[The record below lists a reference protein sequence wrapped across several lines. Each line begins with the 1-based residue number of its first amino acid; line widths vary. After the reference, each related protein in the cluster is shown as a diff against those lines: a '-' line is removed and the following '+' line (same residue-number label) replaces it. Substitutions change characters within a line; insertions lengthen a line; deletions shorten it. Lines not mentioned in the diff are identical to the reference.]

1 MFIICVVTS
10 NRSTTRPVEEVCWPI
25 LMMNLQWQDIEF
37 PDSGGIHSTEKLIT
51 DHKVFYYTKGLLYT
65 SMILL
70 REGGMKKAE
79 NYHVN
84 ICIHCYKSTKG
95 LPFILVITLFPP
107 ATKQDQVFI

>member
-10 NRSTTRPVEEVCWPI
+10 KSSTTRPVEEVCWPM

-37 PDSGGIHSTEKLIT
+37 PDSGIHYTRKLFT
-51 DHKVFYYTKGLLYT
+51 DHMAIYYTKEQLYM

-70 REGGMKKAE
+70 REGGKKKAE

-84 ICIHCYKSTKG
+84 IRI
-95 LPFILVITLFPP
+95 FIAINPQKAWHLFLL
-107 ATKQDQVFI
+107 

>member
-37 PDSGGIHSTEKLIT
+37 PDSGIHSTEKLIT

-84 ICIHCYKSTKG
+84 ICIYCYKSTKG
-95 LPFILVITLFPP
+95 PAFIFVITLFPP

>member
-37 PDSGGIHSTEKLIT
+37 PDSGIHSTEKLIT
-51 DHKVFYYTKGLLYT
+51 DHKVFYYTKGLLYM

-70 REGGMKKAE
+70 REGGMIKR
-79 NYHVN
+79 
-84 ICIHCYKSTKG
+84 
-95 LPFILVITLFPP
+95 LRITM
-107 ATKQDQVFI
+107 